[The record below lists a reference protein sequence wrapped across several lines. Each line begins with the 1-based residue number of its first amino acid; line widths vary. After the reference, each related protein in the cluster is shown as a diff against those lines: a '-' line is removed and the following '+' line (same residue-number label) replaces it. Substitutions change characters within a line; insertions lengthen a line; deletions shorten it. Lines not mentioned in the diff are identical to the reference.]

1 MLLSFSISDLS
12 WTQIAIFGG
21 GAIVLIIII
30 AIFANKGKYAA
41 RYRNFYKKIDK
52 AITKKYNGNLLIETV
67 INSLVTD
74 QTNTFKSLKSKG
86 RRKVSQYFEYYTKNL
101 PELVLYKSFIASDKN
116 KNELVILF
124 LDDRDKVLLSWDKR
138 KKVKGLIKACNKY
151 QMLTPL
157 IGFLYE
163 LPLHI
168 HENASFRLTN
178 HENDTSLSYDIVK
191 NPKKIKRK
199 QKPVKL
205 TKTEM
210 KAQAKVDKIKAKK
223 NQKTRR

>member
-12 WTQIAIFGG
+12 WTQIAIYGG

-52 AITKKYNGNLLIETV
+52 TITKKYNGNLLIETV
-67 INSLVTD
+67 INTFVTD
-74 QTNTFKSLKSKG
+74 QTNTFKSMKSKG
-86 RRKVSQYFEYYTKNL
+86 RRKVTQYFEYYAKNL

-124 LDDRDKVLLSWDKR
+124 LDERDRVLFSWDKR

-178 HENDTSLSYDIVK
+178 HENDTSLSYDIVR
-191 NPKKIKRK
+191 NSKKIKRK
-199 QKPVKL
+199 QKPVKM
-205 TKTEM
+205 TKAEM
-210 KAQAKVDKIKAKK
+210 KAQAKVEKIKSKK
-223 NQKTRR
+223 SQKGRR